1 MDLIHERLGPV
12 VRVFACACVRVDV
25 RVSACTSERVDGR
38 SAPNLR
44 LHRHRVHH
52 VHLATTRLRLDGM
65 TRATGVVLRLSVAWF
80 AE

>member
-52 VHLATTRLRLDGM
+52 VHLALPSQSPG
-65 TRATGVVLRLSVAWF
+65 
-80 AE
+80 